1 MSLPRSYGMWLA
13 CVGLGSLMACG
24 PALQEVPNRY
34 ERGGIELLLDGYP
47 LRGLPPVRAHFIAV
61 VRMPKTLYE
70 SYGGCFAER
79 WDFGDGAELRRER
92 HCLEPTEQD
101 PQGRVVLEFFAEHPF
116 YRPGTYEVFFMLRPP
131 DSAGPALIQG
141 RIRVAVLSQ
150 GLQVLFSL
158 RA

>member
-47 LRGLPPVRAHFIAV
+47 LRGLPPVRAHFIAI

-70 SYGGCFAER
+70 SYGGASQNAGTLETGPNFDASDIAWNPRSKTLRVGSSWNFSRSTPFTGRGPTKSSLCLGRRTQRDRPSFRAASA
-79 WDFGDGAELRRER
+79 WPSCLKGDKSFGTR
-92 HCLEPTEQD
+92 
-101 PQGRVVLEFFAEHPF
+101 
-116 YRPGTYEVFFMLRPP
+116 
-131 DSAGPALIQG
+131 
-141 RIRVAVLSQ
+141 
-150 GLQVLFSL
+150 
-158 RA
+158 